1 MDGLVLHG
9 LHGNSTVQCQRAG
22 NDAAGH
28 TALRDLFSGNGGG
41 HLLGDVLHG
50 GQNRHLGALDPQR
63 VSHRQRVFHN
73 ADLGIHIGG
82 DVDGGIGDH
91 HEAALILEDA
101 ALAHQA
107 LAAGR
112 DQSRLS
118 VQNGAGK
125 VGGLENTL
133 HGDIRLALAH
143 QLHRQLCGVQLLA
156 IEIHDLIVLL
166 ALAHLMQ
173 HGDDLILFT
182 YQRTLDNALAAGV
195 DHRAQ
200 RRFIVG
206 IGQRDAL
213 LHAAAQHI
221 GFQFFKRCKHFLLP
235 PFLAP
240 ISPETIF

>member
-1 MDGLVLHG
+1 
-9 LHGNSTVQCQRAG
+9 
-22 NDAAGH
+22 
-28 TALRDLFSGNGGG
+28 
-41 HLLGDVLHG
+41 
-50 GQNRHLGALDPQR
+50 
-63 VSHRQRVFHN
+63 
-73 ADLGIHIGG
+73 
-82 DVDGGIGDH
+82 
-91 HEAALILEDA
+91 
-101 ALAHQA
+101 
-107 LAAGR
+107 
-112 DQSRLS
+112 
-118 VQNGAGK
+118 
-125 VGGLENTL
+125 
-133 HGDIRLALAH
+133 
-143 QLHRQLCGVQLLA
+143 
-156 IEIHDLIVLL
+156 
-166 ALAHLMQ
+166 MQ